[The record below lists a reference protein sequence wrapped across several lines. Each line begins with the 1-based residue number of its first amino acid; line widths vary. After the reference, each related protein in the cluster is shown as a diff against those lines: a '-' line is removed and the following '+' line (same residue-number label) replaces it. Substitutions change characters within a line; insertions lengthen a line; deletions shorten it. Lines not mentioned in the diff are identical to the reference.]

1 MSILVNSDG
10 HWMEFT
16 FIDLVDKF
24 ILSSLICVQ
33 GLHFISWTHDLGIA
47 SATLYRLSYKTNSYL
62 NVLSEHLFVFKQRLH
77 SKKYY
82 SSTWYVILRS

>member
-16 FIDLVDKF
+16 CIDLVDKF
-24 ILSSLICVQ
+24 ILSILICVQ

-62 NVLSEHLFVFKQRLH
+62 NVLSEHLFVFKTKATFQ
-77 SKKYY
+77 K
-82 SSTWYVILRS
+82 ILVHGM